1 MLCIVMCV
9 IYYCATAAQGVA
21 AEKRPCR
28 LVIEVLTGN
37 SALTIQAHCCC
48 CERLCK
54 LAMTMLKALPDAE
67 KGSLPSRAAM
77 MTTSWTIIWGSQR
90 SAASAD

>member
-1 MLCIVMCV
+1 MIVMCV
-9 IYYCATAAQGVA
+9 IDYCATAAQGVA
-21 AEKRPCR
+21 AVKRPCR
-28 LVIEVLTGN
+28 LVIEKLTGN

-48 CERLCK
+48 CCERLCK
-54 LAMTMLKALPDAE
+54 LAMTMMKALPDAE

-77 MTTSWTIIWGSQR
+77 MTTSWMITWGSQR